1 MLSSDISGNVQ
12 VIFMKDNFETLIKI
26 FYLSN
31 IKIVI
36 GHKLLKINVRENRR
50 DN

>member
-36 GHKLLKINVRENRR
+36 GTGTTIKKKVAMLN
-50 DN
+50 